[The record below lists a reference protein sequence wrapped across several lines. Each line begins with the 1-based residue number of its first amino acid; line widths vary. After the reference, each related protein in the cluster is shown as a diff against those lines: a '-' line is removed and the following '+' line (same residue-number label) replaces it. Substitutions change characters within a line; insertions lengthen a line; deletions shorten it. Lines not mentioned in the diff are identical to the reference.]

1 MNTKKNKARP
11 DSSYGSVQ
19 LYSLLRPFNS
29 SLMYKIAKICPFCLF
44 TCSKFP
50 DEPTCRTTQMCSL
63 KYWNIPI
70 PTAWSNYI
78 WQNWV
83 VNNVYACLLIHL
95 DFSDKLWWPIV
106 VYVYRTIWR
115 AGDKLLTI
123 QAKIAFNGEPRD
135 TMAFI
140 PSILV
145 QPERWTWRED
155 GNIICIWLGNKT
167 WLEWMAPNTWTCI
180 GFHINLRRGKT
191 SIT

>member
-1 MNTKKNKARP
+1 MW
-11 DSSYGSVQ
+11 
-19 LYSLLRPFNS
+19 
-29 SLMYKIAKICPFCLF
+29 
-44 TCSKFP
+44 
-50 DEPTCRTTQMCSL
+50 SL

-70 PTAWSNYI
+70 PTAWTNYI

-83 VNNVYACLLIHL
+83 ENNVYACLLIHL
-95 DFSDKLWWPIV
+95 DFSDKLWWPVV
-106 VYVYRTIWR
+106 VYVYTTIWR

-140 PSILV
+140 PFILV

-155 GNIICIWLGNKT
+155 SNIICIGLGNET

-180 GFHINLRRGKT
+180 GFHINLRQGKT
-191 SIT
+191 SITLYVKQAKMQRCYCLARYNEDHCSNLTRPIQQMLNISCSWTWWENQCWLACDVSLH